1 MGIYVSNFEL
11 GHRLE
16 LNRTGAHVT
25 YNFLLNAMAKTFAD
39 YSMMIAGD
47 QVTGMLVM

>member
-16 LNRTGAHVT
+16 LNRTDAHVT
-25 YNFLLNAMAKTFAD
+25 YNFLLNAMAKRLLT
-39 YSMMIAGD
+39 SCLLCLCAGD
-47 QVTGMLVM
+47 LK